1 MSLGYRKTLMVGQI
15 QGPTLTAAAAA
26 TCLPAHKY
34 TLPAAAFDAVGQVLW
49 GKLTGRISCAVTT
62 PGTARFDVRLGGTVV
77 FDSLAMNLNI
87 VAKTSVHFEFEFLI
101 TLRAPVGSASTFM
114 QWGKFNSEAVIG
126 SPLPTVGGSG
136 VLLVPYNTAPVV
148 GSAVDTQTALSL
160 DMFFTQTVA
169 TGSLNV
175 EQAVF
180 EAPRWE

>member
-1 MSLGYRKTLMVGQI
+1 MSVGYRKVLATTQT

-26 TCLPAHKY
+26 TCLPLTK
-34 TLPAAAFDAVGQVLW
+34 TTIPADTYSTAGQTLW
-49 GKLTGRISCAVTT
+49 GRLTGRISCVVTT
-62 PGTARFDVRLGGTVV
+62 PGTARFDLRLGGTVV
-77 FDSLAMNLNI
+77 FDSLAMNLNV
-87 VAKTSVHFEFEFLI
+87 VAKVNVHFEFEFLL
-101 TLRAPVGSASTFM
+101 TLRTIGSVASFL
-114 QWGKFNSEAVIG
+114 QWGKFTSEAVIL

-148 GSAVDTQTALSL
+148 GGTFDAQAAQSL